1 MSITLIAAMAKNRVI
16 GRDNG
21 LPWRLPDDLKFF
33 MRSTLGRT
41 VLMGRRTFESLPGGP
56 LKNRLNVVLTRR
68 TDYRPDGCEVV
79 HSVEEALARYGGG
92 ELMVAGG
99 AEVYALFLPH
109 ADRMLLTEVDAAV
122 EGDAFFPAWNPA
134 EWTLVESLE
143 HPADE
148 KHAYAFRFNTY
159 VRNPA
164 DLLRMR

>member
-1 MSITLIAAMAKNRVI
+1 MSITLIAAMARGRVI

-41 VLMGRRTFESLPGGP
+41 VLMGRKTFESLPGGP

-109 ADRMLLTEVDAAV
+109 ADRMLLTEIDAVV
-122 EGDAFFPAWNPA
+122 EGDAFFPEWDTGD
-134 EWTLVESLE
+134 WTLVASEH

-148 KHAYAFRFNTY
+148 RHAHPFTFNTY
-159 VRNPA
+159 IRNPA
-164 DLLRMR
+164 RD

>member
-1 MSITLIAAMAKNRVI
+1 MTITLIAAMARNRVI

-79 HSVEEALARYGGG
+79 HSVEEALKRYGGG

-109 ADRMLLTEVDAAV
+109 ADRMLLTEIDAVV
-122 EGDAFFPAWNPA
+122 EGDAFFPEWDPR
-134 EWTLVESLE
+134 EWTLVASEH

-148 KHAYAFRFNTY
+148 RHAHPFTFNTY
-159 VRNPA
+159 IRHPVR
-164 DLLRMR
+164 D

>member
-1 MSITLIAAMAKNRVI
+1 MSITLIAAMARNRVI

-21 LPWRLPDDLKFF
+21 LPWRLPDDMKFF

-79 HSVEEALARYGGG
+79 RSVEDALKRYGGG

-109 ADRMLLTEVDAAV
+109 ADRMLLTEVEVEV
-122 EGDAFFPAWNPA
+122 EGDAFFPEWNPE

-148 KHAYAFRFNTY
+148 RHAWPFRFNTY
-159 VRNPA
+159 MRKTA
-164 DLLRMR
+164 DV

>member
-1 MSITLIAAMAKNRVI
+1 MTITLIAAMARNRVI

-21 LPWRLPDDLKFF
+21 LPWRLPDDMKFF

-68 TDYRPDGCEVV
+68 TDYRPDGCEIV

-99 AEVYALFLPH
+99 AEVYGLFLPH
-109 ADRMLLTEVDAAV
+109 ADRMLLTEVDAVV
-122 EGDAFFPAWNPA
+122 EGDAYFPEWDPA
-134 EWTLVESLE
+134 EWTLVDSQE

-148 KHAYAFRFNTY
+148 KHAYSFRFNTY
-159 VRNPA
+159 ARNPA
-164 DLLRMR
+164 GS